1 MIIRYRPRYL
11 TKQMIDES
19 MTGSSSALG
28 NANTFYFNSGRSALK
43 AVLVHISRKLG
54 KTLNIG
60 IQNFN
65 CHVVVDASLQACCKV
80 TLMDIKENDFSVS
93 FDHVKE
99 AEIDVLL
106 LLHYQGV
113 PNQEYIKICEYCKK
127 HNIII
132 IEDMAQTYN
141 SSIQGVMV
149 GSLGDMYIESYSFDK
164 PFVSLFGGGLFINQ
178 NSAISNVFDDEWLR
192 YYNGLESESIYE
204 HGSHIKL
211 LNFLL
216 QFTIPKYYKPYMT
229 QYEAMLSQ
237 IEYINDLDIFEN
249 KVLSYLKERI
259 NNSKGEILPKRI
271 LFEKTRLLSLQKEN
285 FVEPKIDDWM
295 YELTNKKYPD
305 SVINWNRFSF
315 VGDKNAKDKI
325 LKKYN
330 GLIEIG
336 NYNWPTTMD
345 RLYNLNPNVYT
356 KGNYA
361 VSQYVSE
368 NIINVP
374 IWQFG
379 DYENNI

>member
-1 MIIRYRPRYL
+1 MIIRYRPKHL
-11 TKQMIDES
+11 TKQMLDECCQS
-19 MTGSSSALG
+19 
-28 NANTFYFNSGRSALK
+28 NTIGDENSFYFDSGRATLK
-43 AVLVHISRKLG
+43 A
-54 KTLNIG
+54 TLTHLSKKYCKKINVG

-65 CHVVVDASLQACCKV
+65 CYVVVDAALEAGCTV
-80 TLMDIKENDFSVS
+80 TLLDIKESDFSVS
-93 FDHVKE
+93 FDNVKE

-127 HNIII
+127 YNIII
-132 IEDMAQTYN
+132 VEDMAQAYN
-141 SSIQGVMV
+141 SSIEGVMV
-149 GSLGDMYIESYSFDK
+149 RSLGDMYIESYSFDK

-178 NSAISNVFDDEWLR
+178 NSGISNVFDDEWLR

-204 HGSHIKL
+204 HSSHIKL

-216 QFTIPKYYKPYMT
+216 QFTTPKYYKPYMT

-237 IEYINDLDIFEN
+237 IEYIDDTDLFEN

-259 NNSKGEILPKRI
+259 KNSKEEILPKRI
-271 LFEKTRLLSLQKEN
+271 SLSKARLVSLQKEN
-285 FVEPKIDDWM
+285 FVKPKIDDWM
-295 YELTNKKYPD
+295 LELTNKKYPN
-305 SVINWNRFSF
+305 SVVNWNRFSF
-315 VGDKNAKDKI
+315 IGDKSAKNKI
-325 LKKYN
+325 FKKYN
-330 GLIEIG
+330 GMIEIG

-345 RLYNLNPNVYT
+345 RIYHLNPNVYA
-356 KGNYA
+356 KGNYT

-379 DYENNI
+379 QYEDNI